1 MQIFLPAPA
10 SIPAC
15 GNASSLEG
23 VSEKIVWIDCEM
35 TGLSIKDDALIEVAV
50 LVTDGELN
58 VLDDEGIDLVIKTP
72 QEKLDSMNDFVHEM
86 HVKSGLLEDL
96 KTATL
101 SMAEAEQKALAYI
114 KQFVPSSGKAQLG
127 GNSVGNDRNFLA
139 RDMPE
144 LEGYLHYRNIDV
156 STIKELAKRWFPKAY
171 YQSPVKNGNHRALAD
186 IQESIEELRYYR
198 DAVFVAGN
206 GPDSET
212 AREIAA
218 KHQGEIT
225 GL

>member
-1 MQIFLPAPA
+1 MPALA
-10 SIPAC
+10 TTAC
-15 GNASSLEG
+15 AFFGSSVG
-23 VSEKIVWIDCEM
+23 IVSENIVWIDCEM
-35 TGLSIKDDALIEVAV
+35 TGLSLKDDALIEVAI
-50 LVTDGELN
+50 LVTDGQLN
-58 VLDDEGIDLVIKTP
+58 VLDDKGIDLVIKTD
-72 QEKLDSMNDFVHEM
+72 QEKLDSMNDFVHDM

-101 SMAEAEQKALAYI
+101 TMQEAEQQALEYI
-114 KQFVPSSGKAQLG
+114 KKFVPAAGKAQLG

-171 YQSPVKNGNHRALAD
+171 YASPAKNGNHRALAD

-198 DAVFVAGN
+198 DAVFVEGK
-206 GPDSET
+206 GPNTEA

-225 GL
+225 GF